1 MERFSWLQGK
11 EKRDCE
17 SLMLCEAVTAIW
29 VGGREEGLWV
39 VATRK
44 RETDKTARE
53 KAEASRIEIKFESIC
68 FMSYSYWSRA
78 SPQFSDLLK
87 STSSVSALVLR
98 TFAATPIVA
107 LHSLVEFLLVSVRF
121 GPNFNSPVPS

>member
-44 RETDKTARE
+44 RETDKTERE
-53 KAEASRIEIKFESIC
+53 NLRVYALCLIVTGVG
-68 FMSYSYWSRA
+68 
-78 SPQFSDLLK
+78 PVL
-87 STSSVSALVLR
+87 SSVTS
-98 TFAATPIVA
+98 
-107 LHSLVEFLLVSVRF
+107 
-121 GPNFNSPVPS
+121 